1 MAKKPMTYNEALSQ
15 LNAILTDLES
25 ERIDVDEVS
34 LKVKKA
40 VELIRLC
47 REKIEK
53 TESEVKKIV
62 NEFDKDLDKES

>member
-15 LNAILTDLES
+15 LNGILTDLES

-53 TESEVKKIV
+53 TELEVKKIV
-62 NEFDKDLDKES
+62 NEFDKDLNKES

>member
-1 MAKKPMTYNEALSQ
+1 MTYNEALSQ